1 MQSSVYPEVMS
12 ASWYRS
18 AGTLTGDIARIF
30 PLAGGGGGGGAGGGA
45 RCLFF

>member
-30 PLAGGGGGGGAGGGA
+30 PLAGGGGGGGGG
-45 RCLFF
+45 C